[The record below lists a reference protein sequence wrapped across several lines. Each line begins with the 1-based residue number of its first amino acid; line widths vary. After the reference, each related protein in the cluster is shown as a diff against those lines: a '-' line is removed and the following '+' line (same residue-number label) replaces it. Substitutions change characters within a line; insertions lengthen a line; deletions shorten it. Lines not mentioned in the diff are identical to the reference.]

1 LSRKAKHPANEA
13 RFFPFDPS
21 TAFRASF
28 FRPGR
33 AVHVQPNLD
42 RISADDTFPSTI
54 ALITYIQSDLYVPFR
69 LIDDP
74 FGAREYI
81 LSDYSTANVFA
92 ELNLRPILSEFT
104 SPN

>member
-1 LSRKAKHPANEA
+1 MCWGWLCDIMPW
-13 RFFPFDPS
+13 
-21 TAFRASF
+21 
-28 FRPGR
+28 R

-42 RISADDTFPSTI
+42 RISANDTFASTI

-74 FGAREYI
+74 FGARECI
-81 LSDYSTANVFA
+81 LSNYGTANILA
-92 ELNLRPILSEFT
+92 KLNLRPILSEFT